1 MREKSLGVPV
11 KQLSSPRVKGFR
23 CTPHSCFKSTPR
35 IELPAEQLKFQS
47 TPRAKREA
55 NCRLAKSSHARELT
69 SPDREHPN
77 PQVRYRAGDLE
88 SSASSF
94 VPKDLAERRTLRTK
108 AATPGS
114 RTAKRSD

>member
-55 NCRLAKSSHARELT
+55 NLNPFWGEAGSVRFNPRLAL
-69 SPDREHPN
+69 
-77 PQVRYRAGDLE
+77 
-88 SSASSF
+88 SA
-94 VPKDLAERRTLRTK
+94 RRTR
-108 AATPGS
+108 
-114 RTAKRSD
+114 RRSPV